1 MQSESPAS
9 VRNRLQREAASN
21 STTPTTILVSA
32 FNDKFLRNLVRETF
46 DDTCFKVPFT
56 RDDVMEVTIH
66 NNTFFRFLPEHADSM
81 LDFVGRLARFIVKG
95 ANGRQGSTQDLPIII
110 PMDVIALEWSGNPIL
125 PHLTLA
131 NFSEDN
137 PLQKLETTSFEAL
150 LALFHA
156 IRIAVNK
163 YARWAANKI
172 LISVSRGFESE
183 TNFGHFWSYST
194 EFILARERP
203 NLMKSREEERGRM
216 RYFGTYQPAPMDS
229 RMGMCFKL
237 LIQLAFV
244 HENNKFITKLI
255 IQINPCS
262 LWRILLPPMFLKATR
277 LLLRVFFSSLIPGTL
292 PTKLCIAITTGGALS
307 WNCVIGTR
315 YRFSLMSR

>member
-46 DDTCFKVPFT
+46 DDTCFK
-56 RDDVMEVTIH
+56 
-66 NNTFFRFLPEHADSM
+66 HADSM

-125 PHLTLA
+125 PRLTLA
-131 NFSEDN
+131 NFSGDN

-229 RMGMCFKL
+229 RMVRYEPNQPLFSMAYTPPTYVSESDETLTASL
-237 LIQLAFV
+237 LFLADPR
-244 HENNKFITKLI
+244 NL
-255 IQINPCS
+255 
-262 LWRILLPPMFLKATR
+262 A
-277 LLLRVFFSSLIPGTL
+277 
-292 PTKLCIAITTGGALS
+292 
-307 WNCVIGTR
+307 
-315 YRFSLMSR
+315 Y

>member
-1 MQSESPAS
+1 MSGSQSGNFRTLLKSFETAS

-46 DDTCFKVPFT
+46 DDTCFKAPFT

-66 NNTFFRFLPEHADSM
+66 NNTFFHFLPEHADSM

-110 PMDVIALEWSGNPIL
+110 PMDVIALKWSGNPIL

-131 NFSEDN
+131 NFSGDN

-150 LALFHA
+150 MALFHA

-229 RMGMCFKL
+229 QMVRYEAYNPNQPLFSMAYTPPTYVSVSDETLTASL
-237 LIQLAFV
+237 LFLADPR
-244 HENNKFITKLI
+244 NL
-255 IQINPCS
+255 
-262 LWRILLPPMFLKATR
+262 A
-277 LLLRVFFSSLIPGTL
+277 
-292 PTKLCIAITTGGALS
+292 
-307 WNCVIGTR
+307 
-315 YRFSLMSR
+315 Y